1 TNEKARRLSCDLRFL
16 APGQWRAEI
25 FRDGASASPAWTTKV
40 VMEDRVVDNKTVLTL
55 DLNAAGG
62 QAVLLT
68 PVETA

>member
-1 TNEKARRLSCDLRFL
+1 
-16 APGQWRAEI
+16 
-25 FRDGASASPAWTTKV
+25 
-40 VMEDRVVDNKTVLTL
+40 MEDRVVDNKTVLTL